1 MIFKHRVLD
10 SSIFQILFHAVKYN
24 GLDNP
29 MLTEYNVDK
38 EIKELINVLNANLE
52 EVNNSCTGLFRIFW
66 CCGLCRY
73 IKRRERYIS
82 FVKEQIGA
90 FNSRTASPKGLELLW
105 DESNWILRLVKLT
118 SNYDEKVVIISPPS
132 YNSIFSSIQNK

>member
-1 MIFKHRVLD
+1 M
-10 SSIFQILFHAVKYN
+10 
-24 GLDNP
+24 DNP
-29 MLTEYNVDK
+29 VLKEYNVDK

-52 EVNNSCTGLFRIFW
+52 EVNNSAQSPLFNIFW
-66 CCGLCRY
+66 CYLLCRI

-90 FNSRTASPKGLELLW
+90 FNSKTASPKGLELRW

>member
-1 MIFKHRVLD
+1 M
-10 SSIFQILFHAVKYN
+10 
-24 GLDNP
+24 DNP
-29 MLTEYNVDK
+29 VLKEYNVDR
-38 EIKELINVLNANLE
+38 EIKELINGLNANLE